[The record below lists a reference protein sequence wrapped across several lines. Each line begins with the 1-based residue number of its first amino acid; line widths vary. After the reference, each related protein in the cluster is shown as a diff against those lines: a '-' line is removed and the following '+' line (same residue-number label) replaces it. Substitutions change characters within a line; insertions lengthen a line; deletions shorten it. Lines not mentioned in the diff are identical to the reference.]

1 MSIPTPADPAEA
13 INSTTPP
20 YIPEGISMNNPMQSK
35 FIRISEL
42 ASVPG
47 RNGRPAR
54 HGRLPVSCATIWR
67 WVKLG
72 EFPQP
77 VRLGPQVTAWRMHD
91 IEQWENEHASW
102 ALNNKVQHAMTKK
115 WGAQ

>member
-1 MSIPTPADPAEA
+1 MSTPKPTNPAAA
-13 INSTTPP
+13 NNQTTPP
-20 YIPEGISMNNPMQSK
+20 NIPEGISMNNPVQSK

-42 ASVPG
+42 ASTPG

-54 HGRLPVSCATIWR
+54 QGRLPVSCATIWR

-72 EFPQP
+72 DFPQP
-77 VRLGPQVTAWRMHD
+77 VRLGPQVTAWRMQD
-91 IEQWENEHASW
+91 IEHWEAEHASW
-102 ALNNKVQHAMTKK
+102 ALNNKVQHALAKK